1 MKRRYKIAIGALVAV
16 AGSALIGGSIW
27 FWIIG
32 LLIGRFVINLFL
44 SIALAIVIYILIY
57 ALVIG
62 GILWIL
68 IS

>member
-1 MKRRYKIAIGALVAV
+1 MKTRYKIAIGALVAV
-16 AGSALIGGSIW
+16 AGSTLIGGSIW
-27 FWIIG
+27 LWIIG
-32 LLIGRFVINLFL
+32 LLIGRFVITLVL
-44 SIALAIVIYILIY
+44 SIVLAVVVYILIY